1 MDKTNKTKSYLAI
14 IPARGGS
21 KGIPQKN
28 IRSLAGKPL
37 IAWTIEQC
45 LSCNLIQKTIV
56 STDDEQIASIS
67 RQYGAEVPFIRPKYL
82 AQDETPTE
90 PVLKHALNWFESKGE
105 SFDAIIL
112 MQPTSP
118 IRHKSTIGNAIK
130 EFEGKQ
136 VNSLVTVCENHG
148 FFWKNIKNP
157 EALYNYKNRP
167 RRQDI
172 NEEDRWY
179 RETGSIYITR
189 TQAFL
194 SENNR
199 LCDPIGIHVMRD
211 DEGYEIDSLTDFEIV
226 ESLIAN
232 IF

>member
-1 MDKTNKTKSYLAI
+1 MDKKNKIAKYLAI

-21 KGIPQKN
+21 KGVPQKN
-28 IRSLAGKPL
+28 IRNLAGKPL

-45 LSCNLIQKTIV
+45 LSCDLIEKTIV
-56 STDDEQIASIS
+56 STDDDQIASIS
-67 RQYGAEVPFIRPKYL
+67 RRYGAEVPFIRPEEL
-82 AQDETPTE
+82 ARDETPTE
-90 PVLKHALNWFESKGE
+90 PVLKHAVNWFESIGE

-118 IRHKSTIGNAIK
+118 IRHKSTIKNAIK
-130 EFEGKQ
+130 EFEEKR
-136 VNSLVTVCENHG
+136 VNSLVTVCDNHS
-148 FFWKNIKNP
+148 FFWKNLQNP
-157 EALYNYKNRP
+157 EPLYNYKSRP

-172 NEEDRWY
+172 KEEDRWY

-194 SENNR
+194 SQNNR
-199 LCDPIGIHVMRD
+199 LCDPIGVYVMRD